1 MSKKTKKTNNP
12 KGDRLDGDGIL
23 AADIN
28 GLVDILKNPQ
38 DSKPS
43 DSTKTEDDDIDWNG
57 FP

>member
-12 KGDRLDGDGIL
+12 KGDRLDGDDIL
-23 AADIN
+23 AADIKA
-28 GLVDILKNPQ
+28 LVDILKNPQ

-43 DSTKTEDDDIDWNG
+43 DSVKTEDDDIDWNG